1 MRRSIR
7 ERPRF
12 KERPVDPRRPTF
24 STRPGARIPRS
35 EAPRPLRRRAGR
47 RDAAGLGHE
56 SPGVWPSEGVKA
68 AAARRGSRG
77 GLHGPPAD
85 AGDGAGGRG
94 RAWVT
99 TTQAVPDAGRL
110 SDLVARDVTATR
122 PNQRSLSDFT
132 YVATWRGVVSVAFVI
147 DVFARRIVGRR
158 ASASLRTDLARDALE
173 QAVYDRCAADP
184 GDRVHHSDRGTQGE
198 FNRSLQQL
206 CKEKLQWV
214 LRNDVDLIA
223 RGAAPS
229 VHQVVRRRD
238 VVTIGKSS
246 GRPSRAVRRAGMQ
259 HSKPASRNRLE
270 RGGSARRAACHRPT

>member
-1 MRRSIR
+1 
-7 ERPRF
+7 
-12 KERPVDPRRPTF
+12 
-24 STRPGARIPRS
+24 
-35 EAPRPLRRRAGR
+35 
-47 RDAAGLGHE
+47 
-56 SPGVWPSEGVKA
+56 
-68 AAARRGSRG
+68 
-77 GLHGPPAD
+77 
-85 AGDGAGGRG
+85 
-94 RAWVT
+94 VT